1 MTTARDREAHY
12 ARLADVVE
20 AGDYEVVERSVEVR
34 PDYQP
39 GRPRRGDAAEETRP
53 LAVRLT
59 DADRHRVAEYAERTG
74 QPMSAVIRAAIDEYL
89 GNHPAA

>member
-39 GRPRRGDAAEETRP
+39 GLCFLLRSYSGCILLYQPIDRFASRLPALHPIHRLFLMLIYFPPHPP
-53 LAVRLT
+53 LPGFV
-59 DADRHRVAEYAERTG
+59 V
-74 QPMSAVIRAAIDEYL
+74 
-89 GNHPAA
+89 